1 MRLWLGLR
9 VTGLEHVPATGPALL
24 VSNHQSI
31 LDPPLIGG
39 ATPRQIFFLAKA
51 ELFQIPLFG
60 RLIRA
65 LHARPVR
72 REGSDPSALKTAAR
86 LLEEGKALLVFPE
99 GTRSIDGRLGEAKPG
114 IGMLAVVS
122 GAPVIPAYISGTLE
136 SLPKGAIRPR
146 RSQVSVRFG
155 PALHFKALT
164 GERRKERYRDA
175 ANEMMRAITQL
186 KEQNDRQ
193 HREERRGAV
202 ASANLSRRKHPLM
215 ESDNRKARSLAGA
228 QREVTDAPE
237 ESMED
242 WFNRGVG
249 DIEEGEVVRGTVVE
263 VRDSEVLVDIGY
275 KSEGTIAIE
284 EFRHAGSLPKV
295 GEEIEVY
302 LESKEDSEGLI
313 VLSKDKADKI
323 KVWDA
328 ISKSHDSGTP
338 VEGKV
343 VEVVKGGLSVDV
355 GVRAF
360 LPGSQVDLRPVK
372 NLASMLGQVIRA
384 KVIKLNR
391 RRGNVVLSRRAV
403 LEEEREEKRKH
414 TLSVLSEGMVLT
426 GAVKNI
432 TDYGAFIDLGGIDG
446 LLHVT
451 DMSWGRVGHPSEI
464 FQIGDQVEVVVL
476 HFDRETG
483 RVSLGYKQKS
493 SDPWAVVD
501 DRYPVGAKVQG
512 RVVSLTNYGAF
523 VELEPGVE
531 GLVHVSEMSWTRRV
545 RHPSKLVNVGDTVDV
560 MVLDVNKA
568 TKRISLGMK
577 QVEADPWATID
588 ERYKPGERIEGKVR
602 NLTDFGAFVELE
614 PGVDGLLHIS
624 DMSWTRNIGHPSE
637 ILKKGQSVETQ
648 ILNVDRENKRIS
660 LGLKQIQPDPWETV
674 SQRYPM
680 GSRVTGKVVRLTDF
694 GAFVELEA
702 GVDGLLHVSQMSNRP
717 IASPADLVNVG
728 DELTLMV
735 IRVDPHER
743 RIGLSLKDLAATIVE
758 EPQHEG
764 RGRGKGGRKRR
775 GGEDYEDDEE

>member
-1 MRLWLGLR
+1 ME
-9 VTGLEHVPATGPALL
+9 TE
-24 VSNHQSI
+24 N
-31 LDPPLIGG
+31 
-39 ATPRQIFFLAKA
+39 
-51 ELFQIPLFG
+51 
-60 RLIRA
+60 
-65 LHARPVR
+65 
-72 REGSDPSALKTAAR
+72 RE
-86 LLEEGKALLVFPE
+86 
-99 GTRSIDGRLGEAKPG
+99 
-114 IGMLAVVS
+114 
-122 GAPVIPAYISGTLE
+122 
-136 SLPKGAIRPR
+136 
-146 RSQVSVRFG
+146 SQG
-155 PALHFKALT
+155 
-164 GERRKERYRDA
+164 
-175 ANEMMRAITQL
+175 
-186 KEQNDRQ
+186 
-193 HREERRGAV
+193 
-202 ASANLSRRKHPLM
+202 
-215 ESDNRKARSLAGA
+215 LAGG
-228 QREVTDAPE
+228 QREVDDGPE

-242 WFNRGVG
+242 WFKRGVG
-249 DIEEGEVVRGTVVE
+249 DIEEGEVVRGRVVE

-284 EFRHAGSLPKV
+284 EFRHSGALPKV

-372 NLASMLGQVIRA
+372 NLASMLGQIIRA

-493 SDPWAVVD
+493 SDPWAIVD
-501 DRYPVGAKVQG
+501 ARFPVGAKVQG

-523 VELEPGVE
+523 IELEPGVE

-545 RHPSKLVNVGDTVDV
+545 RHPSKIVNVGDTVDV
-560 MVLDVNKA
+560 LVLDVNKA

-588 ERYKPGERIEGKVR
+588 ERYKPGERVEGKVR

-637 ILKKGQSVETQ
+637 LLKKGQPIETQ
-648 ILNVDRENKRIS
+648 ILNVDKDNKRIS
-660 LGLKQIQPDPWETV
+660 LGIKQIQPDPWESVT
-674 SQRYPM
+674 QRYPM
-680 GSRVTGKVVRLTDF
+680 GSRVTGKIVRLTDF
-694 GAFVELEA
+694 GAFVELEP
-702 GVDGLLHVSQMSNRP
+702 GVDGLLHVSQMSHRP
-717 IASPADLVNVG
+717 IAAPSDLVNVG
-728 DELTLMV
+728 DELTLLV
-735 IRVDPHER
+735 IRVDPNER
-743 RIGLSLKDLAATIVE
+743 RIGLSLKDVAATITE
-758 EPQHEG
+758 EPSQAEG
-764 RGRGKGGRKRR
+764 RGRGKGRKRR
-775 GGEDYEDDEE
+775 GGDDFEDEEE

>member
-1 MRLWLGLR
+1 
-9 VTGLEHVPATGPALL
+9 
-24 VSNHQSI
+24 
-31 LDPPLIGG
+31 
-39 ATPRQIFFLAKA
+39 
-51 ELFQIPLFG
+51 
-60 RLIRA
+60 
-65 LHARPVR
+65 
-72 REGSDPSALKTAAR
+72 
-86 LLEEGKALLVFPE
+86 
-99 GTRSIDGRLGEAKPG
+99 
-114 IGMLAVVS
+114 
-122 GAPVIPAYISGTLE
+122 
-136 SLPKGAIRPR
+136 
-146 RSQVSVRFG
+146 
-155 PALHFKALT
+155 
-164 GERRKERYRDA
+164 
-175 ANEMMRAITQL
+175 
-186 KEQNDRQ
+186 
-193 HREERRGAV
+193 
-202 ASANLSRRKHPLM
+202 M
-215 ESDNRKARSLAGA
+215 ETENRKAKVLEGA
-228 QREVTDAPE
+228 QKEVAEAPE

-275 KSEGTIAIE
+275 KSEGTIAME
-284 EFRHAGSLPKV
+284 EFRHAGTLPKV
-295 GEEIEVY
+295 GDEIEVY

-355 GVRAF
+355 GVRAL

-372 NLASMLGQVIRA
+372 NLASMLGQMIRA

-501 DRYPVGAKVQG
+501 ERYPVGAKALG

-523 VELEPGVE
+523 VELEAGVE

-545 RHPSKLVNVGDTVDV
+545 RHPSKLVNVGDMVDV

-577 QVEADPWATID
+577 QVEADPWATIE
-588 ERYKPGERIEGKVR
+588 ERYKPGERVEGKVR
-602 NLTDFGAFVELE
+602 NLTDFGTFVELE

-648 ILNVDRENKRIS
+648 ILNVDRDNKRIS
-660 LGLKQIQPDPWETV
+660 LGLKQIQPDPWESV
-674 SQRYPM
+674 LQRYPM
-680 GSRVTGKVVRLTDF
+680 GSRVTGKIVRLTDF
-694 GAFVELEA
+694 GAFVELEP
-702 GVDGLLHVSQMSNRP
+702 GVDGLLHVSQMSSRP
-717 IASPADLVNVG
+717 IASPSDLVNVG

-735 IRVDPHER
+735 IRVDPNER
-743 RIGLSLKDLAATIVE
+743 RIGLSLKDLAAAILE
-758 EPQHEG
+758 EPSQADA
-764 RGRGKGGRKRR
+764 RGRGKGRTRR
-775 GGEDYEDDEE
+775 GGEDFDEDEE

>member
-1 MRLWLGLR
+1 
-9 VTGLEHVPATGPALL
+9 
-24 VSNHQSI
+24 
-31 LDPPLIGG
+31 
-39 ATPRQIFFLAKA
+39 
-51 ELFQIPLFG
+51 
-60 RLIRA
+60 
-65 LHARPVR
+65 
-72 REGSDPSALKTAAR
+72 
-86 LLEEGKALLVFPE
+86 
-99 GTRSIDGRLGEAKPG
+99 
-114 IGMLAVVS
+114 
-122 GAPVIPAYISGTLE
+122 
-136 SLPKGAIRPR
+136 
-146 RSQVSVRFG
+146 
-155 PALHFKALT
+155 
-164 GERRKERYRDA
+164 
-175 ANEMMRAITQL
+175 
-186 KEQNDRQ
+186 
-193 HREERRGAV
+193 
-202 ASANLSRRKHPLM
+202 M
-215 ESDNRKARSLAGA
+215 ETENRKAKVLKGA
-228 QREVTDAPE
+228 QEEVAEAPE

-249 DIEEGEVVRGTVVE
+249 DIEEGEVVRGRVVE

-275 KSEGTIAIE
+275 KSEGTIAME
-284 EFRHAGSLPKV
+284 EFRHAGTLPKV
-295 GEEIEVY
+295 GDEIEVY

-372 NLASMLGQVIRA
+372 NLASMLGQMIRA

-501 DRYPVGAKVQG
+501 ERYPVGAKAQG

-545 RHPSKLVNVGDTVDV
+545 RHPSKLVNVGDMVDV

-588 ERYKPGERIEGKVR
+588 ERYKPGERVEGKVR

-637 ILKKGQSVETQ
+637 ILKKGQSVDTQ
-648 ILNVDRENKRIS
+648 VLNVDRDNKRIS
-660 LGLKQIQPDPWETV
+660 LGLKQIQPDPWESV

-680 GSRVTGKVVRLTDF
+680 GSRVTGKIVRLTDF
-694 GAFVELEA
+694 GAFVELEP
-702 GVDGLLHVSQMSNRP
+702 GVDGLLHISQMSTRP
-717 IASPADLVNVG
+717 IASPSDLVNVG

-735 IRVDPHER
+735 IRVDPNER
-743 RIGLSLKDLAATIVE
+743 RIGLSLKDLAVAMLE
-758 EPQHEG
+758 EPSPADS
-764 RGRGKGGRKRR
+764 RGRGKGRKRR
-775 GGEDYEDDEE
+775 GGEDFDEDEE

>member
-1 MRLWLGLR
+1 
-9 VTGLEHVPATGPALL
+9 
-24 VSNHQSI
+24 
-31 LDPPLIGG
+31 
-39 ATPRQIFFLAKA
+39 
-51 ELFQIPLFG
+51 
-60 RLIRA
+60 
-65 LHARPVR
+65 
-72 REGSDPSALKTAAR
+72 
-86 LLEEGKALLVFPE
+86 
-99 GTRSIDGRLGEAKPG
+99 
-114 IGMLAVVS
+114 
-122 GAPVIPAYISGTLE
+122 
-136 SLPKGAIRPR
+136 
-146 RSQVSVRFG
+146 
-155 PALHFKALT
+155 
-164 GERRKERYRDA
+164 
-175 ANEMMRAITQL
+175 
-186 KEQNDRQ
+186 
-193 HREERRGAV
+193 
-202 ASANLSRRKHPLM
+202 M
-215 ESDNRKARSLAGA
+215 ETENRKAKILDVA
-228 QREVTDAPE
+228 QREVGDAPE

-249 DIEEGEVVRGTVVE
+249 DIEEGEVVHGRVVE

-275 KSEGTIAIE
+275 KSEGTIAME
-284 EFRHAGSLPKV
+284 EFRHAGTLPKV
-295 GEEIEVY
+295 GDEIEVY

-501 DRYPVGAKVQG
+501 ERYPVGAKAQG

-545 RHPSKLVNVGDTVDV
+545 RHPSKLVNVGDMVDV

-588 ERYKPGERIEGKVR
+588 ERYKPGERVEGKVR

-637 ILKKGQSVETQ
+637 ILKKGQSIDTQ
-648 ILNVDRENKRIS
+648 ILNVDRDSKRIS
-660 LGLKQIQPDPWETV
+660 LGLKQIQPDPWESV

-680 GSRVTGKVVRLTDF
+680 GSRVTGKIVRLTDF
-694 GAFVELEA
+694 GAFVELEP
-702 GVDGLLHVSQMSNRP
+702 GVDGLLHVSQMSTRP
-717 IASPADLVNVG
+717 IASPSDLVNVG

-735 IRVDPHER
+735 IRVDPNER
-743 RIGLSLKDLAATIVE
+743 RIGLSLKDLAAAIME
-758 EPQHEG
+758 EPSQADT
-764 RGRGKGGRKRR
+764 RARGKGRKRR
-775 GGEDYEDDEE
+775 GGEDFDEDEE

>member
-1 MRLWLGLR
+1 ME
-9 VTGLEHVPATGPALL
+9 TE
-24 VSNHQSI
+24 N
-31 LDPPLIGG
+31 
-39 ATPRQIFFLAKA
+39 
-51 ELFQIPLFG
+51 
-60 RLIRA
+60 
-65 LHARPVR
+65 
-72 REGSDPSALKTAAR
+72 REAQG
-86 LLEEGKALLVFPE
+86 
-99 GTRSIDGRLGEAKPG
+99 
-114 IGMLAVVS
+114 
-122 GAPVIPAYISGTLE
+122 
-136 SLPKGAIRPR
+136 
-146 RSQVSVRFG
+146 
-155 PALHFKALT
+155 
-164 GERRKERYRDA
+164 
-175 ANEMMRAITQL
+175 
-186 KEQNDRQ
+186 
-193 HREERRGAV
+193 
-202 ASANLSRRKHPLM
+202 
-215 ESDNRKARSLAGA
+215 LAGG
-228 QREVTDAPE
+228 QKEVDNGPE

-242 WFNRGVG
+242 WFKRGVG
-249 DIEEGEVVRGTVVE
+249 DIEEGEVVRGRVVE

-284 EFRHAGSLPKV
+284 EFRHAGTLPKV

-372 NLASMLGQVIRA
+372 NLASMLGQIIRA

-493 SDPWAVVD
+493 SDPWAIVD
-501 DRYPVGAKVQG
+501 ARFPVGAKVQG

-523 VELEPGVE
+523 IELEPGVE

-545 RHPSKLVNVGDTVDV
+545 RHPSKIVNVGDMVDV
-560 MVLDVNKA
+560 LVLDVNKA

-588 ERYKPGERIEGKVR
+588 ERYKPGERVQGKVR

-637 ILKKGQSVETQ
+637 LLKKGQPIETQ
-648 ILNVDRENKRIS
+648 ILNVDKDNKRIS
-660 LGLKQIQPDPWETV
+660 LGIKQIQPDPWESVT
-674 SQRYPM
+674 QRYPM
-680 GSRVTGKVVRLTDF
+680 GSRVTGKIVRLTDF
-694 GAFVELEA
+694 GAFVELEP
-702 GVDGLLHVSQMSNRP
+702 GVDGLLHVSQMSHRP
-717 IASPADLVNVG
+717 IAAPSDLVNVG
-728 DELTLMV
+728 DELTLLV
-735 IRVDPHER
+735 IRVDPNER
-743 RIGLSLKDLAATIVE
+743 RIGLSLKDVAATITE
-758 EPQHEG
+758 EPSQAEG
-764 RGRGKGGRKRR
+764 RGRGKGRKRR
-775 GGEDYEDDEE
+775 GGDDFEEEEE